1 MRVLLAVTGLGMG
14 GAERMVRDLADALP
28 AEVCIAYLRGPLD
41 VRPHRAGVQ
50 VACLGVESARDLAPA
65 VLKLRRL
72 LREFHPDI
80 VHGHMFHAALL
91 TRLLRREASGAR
103 IISTMHTARDGGR
116 MRALALRLTD
126 ALADISTNV
135 SHEAVDA
142 FVASG
147 AVPAG
152 RMIAIHNGIDLQR
165 YRRVPGARTQVR
177 VEFGIDPPTRLLFAA
192 GRLDWSK
199 DYPNLL
205 QALALLGDTIDYQ
218 LLVAGDGPHRED
230 LAQLTR
236 TLGLEARVRFLGI
249 RRDIPRLMSAA
260 DVFVLP
266 SLGEAFGLVV
276 AEAMAC
282 GCVVVATD
290 AGGVREVLGPAGM
303 LVPTRDPAALAQA
316 LRAAFALDPAEAA
329 AMGATARQRV
339 VECFSF
345 ESEIAA
351 WMALYAQLLDDDQ
364 DGALHARGLRLH

>member
-28 AEVCIAYLRGPLD
+28 AEVCIAYLKGPLD
-41 VRPHRAGVQ
+41 VRPRRAGVHL
-50 VACLGVESARDLAPA
+50 ACLGVESARDLPPA
-65 VLKLRRL
+65 CLKLRRL
-72 LREFHPDI
+72 LRDFHPDI

-91 TRLLRREASGAR
+91 TRLLRRAAPGAR
-103 IISTMHTARDGGR
+103 IISTMHTGQDGGPL
-116 MRALALRLTD
+116 RALALRLTD

-165 YRRVPGARTQVR
+165 YQREPDARMQVR
-177 VEFGIDPPTRLLFAA
+177 DEFGIAEPTRLLFAA

-199 DYPNLL
+199 DYPTLL
-205 QALALLGDTIDYQ
+205 QALALLRDSVDYR
-218 LLVAGDGPHRED
+218 LLIAGDGPHRDD
-230 LAQLTR
+230 LTQLAR
-236 TLGLEARVRFLGI
+236 TLGLEERVQFLGV

-260 DVFVLP
+260 DVFVL
-266 SLGEAFGLVV
+266 SSVGEAFGLVV

-282 GCVVVATD
+282 ECVVVATD

-316 LRAAFALDPAEAA
+316 LRAGFALDPGQAA
-329 AMGATARQRV
+329 TMGAAARQRV
-339 VECFSF
+339 VKYFSF
-345 ESEIAA
+345 EREIDA
-351 WMALYAQLLDDDQ
+351 WMRLYEQLLE
-364 DGALHARGLRLH
+364 DGPDRSSQTRRLH